1 MPTGRQLIVTVPLE
15 MAEMVQRKVA
25 SGEYADESA
34 VIVDSLALLQDQQ
47 QKMERWLREE
57 VVPACVAFQKNPSSG
72 ISASELLAHLDAAR
86 RDRQRSDG

>member
-1 MPTGRQLIVTVPLE
+1 MPTVRQLTVTLPVEL
-15 MAEMVQRKVA
+15 AEMVDRKVA

-34 VIVDSLALLQDQQ
+34 VIVDSLAVLQDHH

-57 VVPACVAFQKNPSSG
+57 VVPACAAFKTSSG

-86 RDRQRSDG
+86 RDRQRSA